1 MRKLVTMLMLV
12 VCTMAGAQNV
22 EKLYDEGKALY
33 DAKKYAQALPKL
45 KAAAEKGHKKAQ
57 YRMGR
62 CYDKGNGVK
71 EDDKQAVAWYAK
83 SAAQGFAKAQYQLGK
98 CYKNGEGVAKD
109 VKKAFD
115 YFSRA
120 AKQGNADAQLALGK
134 CYLKGRGTAADKAK
148 AKQWFLKAVKNPKD
162 GKQVLQDLRTEA
174 ADGDDDAKAILQLLK

>member
-1 MRKLVTMLMLV
+1 
-12 VCTMAGAQNV
+12 
-22 EKLYDEGKALY
+22 
-33 DAKKYAQALPKL
+33 
-45 KAAAEKGHKKAQ
+45 
-57 YRMGR
+57 
-62 CYDKGNGVK
+62 
-71 EDDKQAVAWYAK
+71 VAWYAK

-148 AKQWFLKAVKNPKD
+148 AKQWFQKAVKNPKD
-162 GKQVLQDLRTEA
+162 GKQLLQELRKEA
-174 ADGDDDAKAILQLLK
+174 AEGDDDAKAILQMLK